1 MPARIV
7 YATFPSVAAAEEM
20 ARALVEARLVA
31 CANILPEM
39 VSIYRWE
46 GQIERGTEAVMM
58 LKTTAE
64 RAAEVV
70 EAVRAAHPYDVPAI
84 VVLPLE
90 GGLPAYLA
98 WIAGEVAAG

>member
-20 ARALVEARLVA
+20 GRALVEARLVA

-39 VSIYRWE
+39 ISIYRWQ
-46 GQIERGTEAVMM
+46 GKIERGTEAVMM
-58 LKTTAE
+58 MKTTAE